1 MIFLTRIKNRFNEL
15 IIDDLVN
22 NKKIV
27 KITFYK

>member
-15 IIDDLVN
+15 IIYDLVN

-27 KITFYK
+27 KITLYK